1 MPNGF
6 VPPTILAPQP
16 ATATPGAPSGFQLLL
31 AGPGGAPGFLQQ
43 GFGIFQ
49 SFQANKA
56 ASEREAEAA
65 EREFVLEQQRIAA
78 GVNLPPAPG
87 GFLQALPLGRGLPIP
102 LFLGGAAVLF
112 LALMMRRRGG
122 K

>member
-6 VPPTILAPQP
+6 APPTVLAPQP
-16 ATATPGAPSGFQLLL
+16 VQATGPSGFQLLL

-43 GFGIFQ
+43 GVGIFQ

-56 ASEREAEAA
+56 AAKAEAKAA
-65 EREFVLEQQRIAA
+65 EREFSLEQARIAA

-87 GFLQALPLGRGLPIP
+87 GFLQAIPLPQGLPIP
-102 LFLGGAAVLF
+102 LFLGGAALLVF
-112 LALMMRRRGG
+112 MLMMRRRGG